1 MFEAYSK
8 SKLAQLLATRGLQ
21 RRELA
26 ISCGEGAISG
36 GEGAIS
42 GGEGAISGG
51 GAAGGGGARGVCFV
65 SCHPGN
71 SFTDITRHFPA
82 PVRLSYQ
89 YLRFFYEGVQ
99 VVPEP

>member
-26 ISCGEGAISG
+26 IS
-36 GEGAIS
+36 

-51 GAAGGGGARGVCFV
+51 GAAGGGGVGGVCFV